1 MSSLSTALIAMR
13 RSPYQTLVAIV
24 MVTLTCFVAY
34 AFSLMILGAQTV
46 LSYFETQPQV
56 IAFFNL
62 NTEAAQI
69 NALEQTMVN
78 KPYVE
83 KVDVVSKEEALELYR
98 EDKQD
103 DPLLLELV
111 SAEILPASIEV
122 SGKNV
127 ANLEQIR
134 SDLEGAPG
142 VEEVVFQRD
151 IIESLGTWTTSLRY
165 IGLGVSVLLA
175 LTSFLIVTV
184 VIGIKITAKRQ
195 TIYVMRI
202 IGATRWY
209 IKRPFMVEGLMYGII
224 GSVIGWTIMYGFLLY
239 LTPWLQEFLS
249 PAPLFPIPWTVLAV
263 QFIGGTF
270 IAMIIGMF
278 ASLTASQRLI
288 RK

>member
-62 NTEAAQI
+62 STPTDQI
-69 NALEQTMVN
+69 STLEQTM
-78 KPYVE
+78 KTKSYVE

-122 SGKNV
+122 SGKTV
-127 ANLEQIR
+127 EDLEQIR
-134 SDLEGAPG
+134 TDLDGAPG

-184 VIGIKITAKRQ
+184 VIGIKITAKRS

-209 IKRPFMVEGLMYGII
+209 IKRPFMVEGLLYGLI
-224 GSVIGWTIMYGFLLY
+224 GSVIGWSIMYGCLLY

-249 PAPLFPIPWTVLAV
+249 PAPLFPIHWSVLVV
-263 QFIGGTF
+263 QFVGGTA